1 VIDGAAILV
10 ARILKGAGTEGEL
23 MDEKVMCQRG
33 LTI

>member
-23 MDEKVMCQRG
+23 MEKKLCVSEV
-33 LTI
+33 